1 MLVYEVE
8 EIQLSTGPTH
18 RTEAPDLTE
27 EVGQL
32 FHVFL
37 ASKVLQLPK
46 KKDVCREAIQKAQD
60 VEKNTWMGMIKFAP
74 NTSNDMVVPEL
85 TLMIT
90 HYHWSTNSSL
100 ILVLNNIYQPNDDD
114 KDKDEYEEDDDDDD
128 DVDDDDHLTSIN
140 LPNTWTSPQT
150 W

>member
-46 KKDVCREAIQKAQD
+46 KKRRLQGSHSESPRRG
-60 VEKNTWMGMIKFAP
+60 EKHLDG
-74 NTSNDMVVPEL
+74 
-85 TLMIT
+85 
-90 HYHWSTNSSL
+90 
-100 ILVLNNIYQPNDDD
+100 DDQICP
-114 KDKDEYEEDDDDDD
+114 K
-128 DVDDDDHLTSIN
+128 H
-140 LPNTWTSPQT
+140 Q
-150 W
+150 